1 MNKAITDGVDLMP
14 PEFAAGLD
22 VWSDLDGTPGSSTY
36 DGTNNAAL
44 VLADSDF
51 GSCLELFKT
60 QSTQKLRFMGQT
72 PLLAGCYLQIKVR
85 VKAMSGNLP
94 SVQIAGYAANGSGA
108 HVGGLVEVAP
118 PVALT
123 TYGEVVE
130 LTAIVGVGNR
140 TGVDMVW
147 GLTPVYGHFGIN
159 LTGSNSGVVR
169 IDDIS
174 IEDATLVFHR
184 NLMDWVDVRDFGA
197 IGNGVSDDSAAF
209 EAADAAAMGRTV
221 LVSKGIYKLDSHV
234 TFESKVRFE
243 GTVVMP
249 ASIRLS
255 LTRNFDLPS
264 YADAFGDEVTGLKKA
279 LQAMFNFSDH
289 ESLDMCGRRVS
300 LTEPLDV
307 HAAVDNIDVFSSRRV
322 IRNGQLQADN
332 SAGWEDEVRTSTAT
346 YSAAVKTR
354 LSNVT
359 NVAQIAVGSLVT
371 GVGVGREV
379 YVRSKNVAAGTIE
392 LNLPLWGAPTSQNY
406 TFRRFKYL
414 LDFSGFTNIKRFSIA
429 DVEFL
434 CQGYC
439 SGLMLPDDGLAF
451 QVRDCFF
458 TSPKDRAITSS
469 GHACSGLQLDRNQFL
484 SNEQAMDAQL
494 RQSIAFNCNAN
505 DVKVRDNRAVRFR
518 HFGVMAGSGHIIEG
532 NHFFQGDTATNGLRT
547 AGLVLSDT
555 NCKVILNGNYI
566 DNASIEW
573 GNEHDEAPDGA
584 SSFSFGGLTVIG
596 NIFTSSESAP
606 WFRFIQIKPFGPN
619 HFINGLS
626 ITGNIFKH
634 TGGGT
639 IERMDLVDESIG
651 VLNPNKFQNITV
663 TGNTYNNVDARTTN
677 PVTVEM
683 EEVTANALW
692 SFDFAPYL
700 PFGGK
705 ARRVVAL
712 LPQNEIKSSTNVGIY
727 TMPYAVCSLGTNGTE
742 INLHWSQAVKGKAHV
757 TVRTDNQA

>member
-359 NVAQIAVGSLVT
+359 NVAQ
-371 GVGVGREV
+371 
-379 YVRSKNVAAGTIE
+379 
-392 LNLPLWGAPTSQNY
+392 
-406 TFRRFKYL
+406 
-414 LDFSGFTNIKRFSIA
+414 
-429 DVEFL
+429 
-434 CQGYC
+434 
-439 SGLMLPDDGLAF
+439 
-451 QVRDCFF
+451 
-458 TSPKDRAITSS
+458 
-469 GHACSGLQLDRNQFL
+469 
-484 SNEQAMDAQL
+484 
-494 RQSIAFNCNAN
+494 
-505 DVKVRDNRAVRFR
+505 
-518 HFGVMAGSGHIIEG
+518 
-532 NHFFQGDTATNGLRT
+532 
-547 AGLVLSDT
+547 
-555 NCKVILNGNYI
+555 NYI

-727 TMPYAVCSLGTNGTE
+727 TMPYAVSSLGTNGTE

-757 TVRTDNQA
+757 TVWTDNQA